1 MGRGFPPRAGGI
13 GVTTDMMEPSPRLQ
27 VATHG
32 AEPTGWDETCP
43 ATEKRSQA
51 RFTLL
56 IRTAKIVGPSGEYL
70 CVIRDVSQEGV
81 KVRVFHPLPGDGPLA
96 IELATGEREP
106 IETVWQDGELAGFRF
121 ATPVALPRLLANAP
135 AGRKKRSVR
144 LRFAMP
150 VHVLAGG
157 RRIAAEFRDISQHGA
172 SLDCNAH
179 LAMGERIRLE
189 SDALPPLDARVRWRR
204 TPYYGVIFEQTF
216 RFDELARL
224 IDSFAHAARRQA

>member
-1 MGRGFPPRAGGI
+1 MDCA
-13 GVTTDMMEPSPRLQ
+13 EPS
-27 VATHG
+27 
-32 AEPTGWDETCP
+32 GWDETCP
-43 ATEKRSQA
+43 DSEKRNQA

-70 CVIRDVSQEGV
+70 CVIRDVSQEGL
-81 KVRVFHPLPGDGPLA
+81 KVRVFHPLPDVGPLA

-106 IETVWQDGELAGFRF
+106 IEAVWQKGDLAGFRF
-121 ATPVALPRLLANAP
+121 PEPVALPRLLANAP

-150 VHVLAGG
+150 VLVISAGH
-157 RRIAAEFRDISQHGA
+157 RIAADFRDISQHGA
-172 SLDCNAH
+172 SLDCGAH

-189 SDALPPLDARVRWRR
+189 CDGLPPLDARVRWRR

-224 IDSFAHAARRQA
+224 MDPFAQAAAKWA